1 MVSLSGKLQICAVIT
16 KLFLLLMW
24 RSHLHLNSSEHFP
37 LLPHVSLALWDVR
50 RQTLQVFCSA
60 ALLRGKYDCCSLW
73 MKCLFLEELHTHSY
87 FLYPACCVGWISLST
102 EENKGLNSDRER
114 ESNERLIL
122 SYTALDYATTFSQV
136 NEAIEARW
144 RSLWKDSDHSKCCC
158 SIQKFFLFIIIG
170 DGSCWIG
177 LVITRYITIISCN
190 LLPSVQYYN
199 STELHYKN
207 RLKR

>member
-114 ESNERLIL
+114 ERAMKDWSWAIRPLIIQPLLAKAMRLL
-122 SYTALDYATTFSQV
+122 RLDEEVFGKTLTIQNAV
-136 NEAIEARW
+136 VP
-144 RSLWKDSDHSKCCC
+144 SK
-158 SIQKFFLFIIIG
+158 SFFFL
-170 DGSCWIG
+170 S
-177 LVITRYITIISCN
+177 
-190 LLPSVQYYN
+190 
-199 STELHYKN
+199 
-207 RLKR
+207 